1 MIGLAIDEQ
10 TFSAAILAD
19 GGAFISHTECPTPAG
34 GYRDWLFAIRDLVTG
49 LDGISPEMAVAIALP
64 AIIRAGR
71 VEITPLAH
79 LAGSDLRRDLQSALS
94 REVSLT
100 GFGDA
105 LAAFHAPDSA
115 DDGTKDPLVALW
127 IGRSCHGGVAANGGV
142 VTGAHGAAGNWAH
155 LQLPAPVPH
164 ELEGRPCWCGRNGCL
179 ETFLSTTGLEEDF
192 ERVTGEK
199 RSAAQIAVAAA
210 GNDIVAESVVQ
221 VFEDRLG
228 RATAT
233 MISLIDPGTIILGGD
248 TPLPE
253 RMCERVPRKWPGY
266 VQIDRSRT
274 HLTWCDAGH
283 AALIG
288 GAITLARQPARP
300 DGA

>member
-1 MIGLAIDEQ
+1 MIGLAIDDRK
-10 TFSAAILAD
+10 FSAAILAD
-19 GGAFISHTECPTPAG
+19 GGDFISRAECATPAG
-34 GYRDWLFAIRDLVTG
+34 GYRDWLVAIRDLVAG
-49 LDGISPEMAVAIALP
+49 LAGASPQMAVAVAVP
-64 AIIRAGR
+64 AIIRADKMD
-71 VEITPLAH
+71 ITPLAH
-79 LAGSDLRRDLQSALS
+79 LAGADLRRDLQSTLS
-94 REVSLT
+94 REVTLA

-105 LAAFHAPDSA
+105 LAAYHASTSK
-115 DDGTKDPLVALW
+115 TKDPLVVLW
-127 IGRSCHGGVAANGGV
+127 IGNSCHGGLAANGGI

-179 ETFLSTTGLEEDF
+179 ETFLSTTGLEEDY
-192 ERVTGEK
+192 ERVTGDK
-199 RSAAQIAVAAA
+199 RTAAQIAAAAA
-210 GNDIVAESVVQ
+210 GNDIVADSVIQ

-248 TPLPE
+248 APLPA

-266 VQIDRSRT
+266 VQTDRSNT

-283 AALIG
+283 DALVK
-288 GAITLARQPARP
+288 GAVMLATTRQ
-300 DGA
+300 GT